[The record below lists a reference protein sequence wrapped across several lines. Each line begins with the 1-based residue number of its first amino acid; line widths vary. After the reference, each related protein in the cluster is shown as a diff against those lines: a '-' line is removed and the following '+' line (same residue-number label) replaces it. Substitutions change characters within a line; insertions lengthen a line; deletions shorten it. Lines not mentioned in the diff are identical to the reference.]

1 MAQMVKNL
9 PAMREIGSIP
19 GSERSLGGGNGYL
32 LQCSCLE
39 NLMDLGASWATVHG
53 VVKSQT

>member
-1 MAQMVKNL
+1 MVKNL